1 MLHNIIT
8 SSFLSKINQA
18 IKSGSSEIKISLW
31 NLGELNKIVTKPC
44 ATLKSTI
51 LEFCNINI

>member
-18 IKSGSSEIKISLW
+18 IKSGSSEIKISIVEFRSTKQ
-31 NLGELNKIVTKPC
+31 NCYKTMSNFKIYYIK
-44 ATLKSTI
+44 I
-51 LEFCNINI
+51 LQY